1 MDSFYEEHYYTIT
14 ENYKNNVRIKYSK
27 GKVHIR
33 NKEHA
38 KQYFQKSSNHNP
50 LVSVPPPKDIIESNH
65 NNMGN
70 DFITLFVEEPY
81 ETNNTEADETMS
93 TQSDETTPYM
103 LDSEQESDYNDDFSA
118 GTDSADQQMSYT
130 TKSVRATKILEHL
143 QNFGQHLQNFGP
155 ALDSIMF
162 CYR

>member
-27 GKVHIR
+27 VKVHIR

-50 LVSVPPPKDIIESNH
+50 LASVPPPKDIIGSNH

-103 LDSEQESDYNDDFSA
+103 LDSEQESDYNGDFSA
-118 GTDSADQQMSYT
+118 GTDSAVDQQMSYT
-130 TKSVRATKILEHL
+130 TKSGRATKILEHL
-143 QNFGQHLQNFGP
+143 QNFEL
-155 ALDSIMF
+155 
-162 CYR
+162 